1 MKLKQFFCMLMALC
15 MLFQLSGCKGGEAPV
30 EETGARFIGLML
42 GDDSI
47 EEWTESNTVARVCW
61 QKLKLEDEYAE
72 KYPNLTVAFDKYNEE
87 SLTEAKAIM
96 FETLPAARE
105 NEGEEFNPTYFE
117 SKSALYVQRADSI
130 IVSLLEDAEIYT
142 GGMHPNYYWHGRN
155 YNPNT
160 GEEVKLSTVLTD
172 TTNLSAVLEKKI
184 TEKYSDVAF
193 NDLKGLLDTYA
204 MEDFSWTID
213 YQGITFHF
221 SPYDIAAFAVGKLS
235 AKIWFDECPEMFNK
249 EYFTAPEKYVVMLPV
264 GQEME
269 FDLISGDDKRDA
281 VLAETYLDSYGEY
294 HTLSITVNGKT
305 YTDEIN
311 YAYDSEVYLA
321 HVNGKNYIYSDSCAE
336 NDYHTFVG
344 WDINGEKPSVIQEL
358 YGTEVDSEYI
368 EEGYEYGVVY
378 TKVFNNPESFTLET
392 RLEILGTRGGVA
404 SYRISDSGKA
414 EMTDAAYSFNYG
426 FEVVTAMVLDAQ
438 LLPDM
443 KPFEIGIGEKL
454 TPYQTDGKSY
464 VDLKT
469 EDDRIIRLQI
479 DASEWPLKVN
489 GVPEDECFE
498 EIMYAG

>member
-1 MKLKQFFCMLMALC
+1 MKLRQLFCFLTAFC
-15 MLFQLSGCKGGEAPV
+15 MLFQLSGCKGGEAPTEKTGV
-30 EETGARFIGLML
+30 ELIGLML
-42 GDDSI
+42 GDESI
-47 EEWTESNTVARVCW
+47 EEWTESNTIARVCW
-61 QKLKLEDEYAE
+61 QKLKLEDEYRE
-72 KYPNLTVAFDKYNEE
+72 KYPHLTAAFDKYNEE
-87 SLTEAKAIM
+87 SLAEANEIM
-96 FETLPAARE
+96 LETLPAARE
-105 NEGEEFNPTYFE
+105 NMGDEFNPTYFE
-117 SKSALYVQRADSI
+117 SEGTLYVQRADSI

-142 GGMHPNYYWHGRN
+142 GGMHPNYYWHGKN

-160 GEEVKLSTVLTD
+160 GEEIKLSSVLTD
-172 TTNLSAVLEKKI
+172 TANLTAILEKKI

-193 NDLKGLLDTYA
+193 NDLKEVLDTYA
-204 MEDFSWTID
+204 IEDFSWTID

-221 SPYDIAAFAVGKLS
+221 SPYEIAAFAVGKLS
-235 AKIWFDECPEMFNK
+235 AKIWFDEYPEMFNK
-249 EYFTAPEKYVVMLPV
+249 EYFAAPEKYVIMLPL
-264 GQEME
+264 GQNME
-269 FDLISGDDKRDA
+269 FDLNSDDGKKDV

-336 NDYHTFVG
+336 NDYHTFVS
-344 WDINGEKPSVIQEL
+344 WDINGERPAIIQEL
-358 YGTEVDSEYI
+358 YGTEVDYEYI
-368 EEGYEYGVVY
+368 EEGYEYGTVY

-404 SYRISDSGKA
+404 NYRVSDSGKA
-414 EMTDAAYSFNYG
+414 EMTDAAYSFNFG
-426 FEVVTAMVLDAQ
+426 ADVITAMPLAAQ

-443 KPFEIGIGEKL
+443 KIVEIGKGEKL
-454 TPYQTDGKSY
+454 MPYQTDGKSF

-469 EDDRIIRLQI
+469 EDDRIVRMQI

-498 EIMYAG
+498 EILYAG